1 MGRRIFE
8 AVVGVILL
16 VVAFVAAYL
25 FQQAYKSGVEYRAFP
40 VPLKDIPPYTVLS
53 EEMFELKDF
62 PSALT
67 GGYADTLSQ
76 LTGRMSN
83 SRIPAGLPVP
93 IALISAPEEYRL
105 ADPSLEVLSIP
116 VSPPSAIGGQIKA
129 GDKVNFYRLIPPGAV
144 FIPLGETEPILE
156 PVTMIVENIPV
167 VMVLGATTRSSDSN
181 EGGRVVSATTLIVA
195 VNDEQRDALLRL
207 MGDISSGAIMWVT
220 LAPVQ
225 K

>member
-8 AVVGVILL
+8 AAAGIVLL

-25 FQQAYKSGVEYRAFP
+25 FQQAYQSGVEYRGFP
-40 VPLKDIPPYTVLS
+40 VPLQDIPPYTVLTA
-53 EEMFELKDF
+53 EMFELRDF

-93 IALISAPEEYRL
+93 LALISAPEEYRL

-129 GDKVNFYRLIPPGAV
+129 GDKVNFYRLIPPGSV
-144 FIPLGETEPILE
+144 FIPLGETEPILD
-156 PVTMIVENIPV
+156 PVTLIAENIPV
-167 VMVLGATTRSSDSN
+167 VMVLGTSARTSDTSA
-181 EGGRVVSATTLIVA
+181 GGKVVSATTLILA
-195 VNDEQRDALLRL
+195 VNADQREALLKL